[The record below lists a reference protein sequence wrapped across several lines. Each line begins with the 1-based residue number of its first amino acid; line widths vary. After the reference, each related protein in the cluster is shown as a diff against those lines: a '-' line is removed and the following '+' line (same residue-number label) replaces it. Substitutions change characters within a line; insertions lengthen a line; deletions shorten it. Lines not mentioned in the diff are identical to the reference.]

1 MNSMKEIKQ
10 DLQQAVFELVH
21 PEPVQPDMDI
31 AAETSSNAILS
42 DEALKM
48 MEYDICEI
56 LKNYADD
63 ILDIKIRLSQ
73 TEQKD
78 EAKLIIMSK
87 LRL

>member
-1 MNSMKEIKQ
+1 MNSIKEIKQ

-21 PEPVQPDMDI
+21 PEPARLDMDI
-31 AAETSSNAILS
+31 SDVSPNAILS
-42 DEALKM
+42 EEALKM
-48 MEYDICEI
+48 MEYDICEM
-56 LKNYADD
+56 LRNYADD